1 MSNTFYRALGY
12 GDKVT
17 LSNKYVNEPVFA
29 TVVDVDEDS
38 ITVETNTGDICVFR
52 DYEDT
57 STNGEYTIIG

>member
-1 MSNTFYRALGY
+1 MTTKFYRTASY
-12 GDKVT
+12 GDKVA

-38 ITVETNTGDICVFR
+38 ITVETATGDICVFR

>member
-12 GDKVT
+12 GDKVA